1 MQLLQMKQICK
12 NSILE
17 LIPGGEEK
25 KKKKKTHPAATKLDF
40 LIRWQLISTVISRK
54 QGVGSSG
61 NVSTSQSLLIGDIR
75 GFNMMEWLKFD
86 KNFGFVH

>member
-17 LIPGGEEK
+17 LIPGGEE
-25 KKKKKTHPAATKLDF
+25 KKKTHPAATKLDF

-61 NVSTSQSLLIGDIR
+61 NVSTS
-75 GFNMMEWLKFD
+75 
-86 KNFGFVH
+86 